1 MGGQLEDVTR
11 ELLSALDALDVDRM
25 VQIATDDAQGV
36 DEISR
41 RWMRGR
47 NELEGYLR
55 QLTSAVADVHTEI
68 RDPEERVWGDVGVLT
83 CWLEQS
89 YTMDGSAQ
97 QVSAPTTLVFRQEGG
112 AWKIALFHSIPL
124 PEHEES

>member
-47 NELEGYLR
+47 NDLEGYLR
-55 QLTSAVADVHTEI
+55 QLTSAVADVHSELL
-68 RDPEERVWGDVGVLT
+68 DPEERVWREVGVLT
-83 CWLEQS
+83 CWLEPS
-89 YTMDGSAQ
+89 YTSVGRACQLSA
-97 QVSAPTTLVFRQEGG
+97 
-112 AWKIALFHSIPL
+112 
-124 PEHEES
+124 